1 MPAGY
6 LFTYEQ
12 RRECSEVSTNFADVK
27 NVKNFQKNG
36 HHHICFPGII
46 SNQLIII
53 LWSTAFGIKK
63 YEGIFFLFLSER
75 AG

>member
-12 RRECSEVSTNFADVK
+12 RRECSEVSKNFADVK

-53 LWSTAFGIKK
+53 L
-63 YEGIFFLFLSER
+63 
-75 AG
+75 